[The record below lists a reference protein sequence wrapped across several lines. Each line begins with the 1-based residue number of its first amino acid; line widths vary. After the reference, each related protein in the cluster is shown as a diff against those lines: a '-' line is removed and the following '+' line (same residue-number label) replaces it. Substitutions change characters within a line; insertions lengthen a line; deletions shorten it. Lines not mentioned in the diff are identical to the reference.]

1 MPPYTSSRWL
11 TEEEVAKARKNRAA
25 GLTSMGDQPTPRWLT
40 EEQIAEAKKN
50 RKAGLT
56 SLGDRPTQTTL
67 AAAPSPSPY
76 EPAGPVAGTLRR
88 MPGVGWKDIGEIQS
102 PSGKTLGGAFKEL
115 AGGYGEAWRRRGL
128 TGVGQQFGRDIWNM
142 GQALKRGKRYLQY
155 GPQADAGDLQPAPA
169 WVDFNAPRQP
179 RGGLDIAAEAVKG
192 KWAEMMAPPAAAAP
206 AATLETPVGGLR
218 EQPVPTGKG
227 GVESQAAGAAPYT
240 GYEQDV
246 NRATG
251 GYRDFVER
259 SQMQARRMGMRP
271 QAAEGAVN
279 PRTGAPYT
287 PAERYDETLAGL
299 QSKLHRTRDSED
311 RRQIKAQIKDMRE
324 TRYTELDVKRQG
336 IELGREQ
343 AKVVVEGIKAKASQL
358 VQAMKTATN
367 TISGEFDWNL
377 FGKLVDDLG
386 LGGQSKAAAMS
397 LPQAVQHLKDNPDDE
412 EMKKR
417 LQKFFPKGL
426 PDVS

>member
-1 MPPYTSSRWL
+1 MPPYTSPRWL

-25 GLTSMGDQPTPRWLT
+25 GLTSMGDQPT
-40 EEQIAEAKKN
+40 
-50 RKAGLT
+50 
-56 SLGDRPTQTTL
+56 QTTL

-76 EPAGPVAGTLRR
+76 DPEGPVDGTIRR
-88 MPGVGWKDIGEIQS
+88 MPGVSWKDIGERQS

-128 TGVGQQFGRDIWNM
+128 TGIGQQLGRDIWNM
-142 GQALKRGKRYLQY
+142 GQALTRGKRLLQY
-155 GPQADAGDLQPAPA
+155 GPQADVGDLQPAPA
-169 WVDFNAPRQP
+169 WVDFNAPLQP
-179 RGGLDIAAEAVKG
+179 RGGLDIAADTLAAAAAAPGAAVKK
-192 KWAEMMAPPAAAAP
+192 KWAEMTAPPAAP

-311 RRQIKAQIKDMRE
+311 RRQIKAQIKGVRE
-324 TRYTELDVKRQG
+324 TRSTELDVKRQG